1 MKIADWIGWGS
12 SVILLMT
19 LTRQVYTQWKTR
31 AKSGISR
38 WLFIGQLIA
47 SMGFAVYSGLLHN
60 WVFLVTNVALVITAI
75 VGEWI
80 YLLPGKGHA
89 RSARR

>member
-12 SVILLMT
+12 SVILLVT
-19 LTRQVYTQWKTR
+19 LTRQVY
-31 AKSGISR
+31 
-38 WLFIGQLIA
+38 
-47 SMGFAVYSGLLHN
+47 
-60 WVFLVTNVALVITAI
+60 LVTNVALLITAI

-80 YLLPGKGHA
+80 YLLPGKDHA